1 LLVKIGEIPQAMNK
15 GYEIRNFAKKSQQD
29 DKDYAEFLA
38 MFAELLYN
46 IDKREEA
53 VEIIREA
60 RVLFWLKSRNNGVEI
75 MPQDINSRGD
85 VMVNADRK
93 KPSEDVL

>member
-1 LLVKIGEIPQAMNK
+1 MS
-15 GYEIRNFAKKSQQD
+15 AKLYHD

-53 VEIIREA
+53 VEIMKEA
-60 RVLFWLKSRNNGVEI
+60 RVSFWMKCRTNGVEI
-75 MPQDINSRGD
+75 MP
-85 VMVNADRK
+85 
-93 KPSEDVL
+93 